1 MASGR
6 PAESTPT
13 RHPLGPFR
21 AGWRDGSCVL
31 PYTGSG
37 PLAGQQRAHR
47 RATPKAPFEQGGAT
61 AAACW
66 ALLSHGRPAAS
77 TPTSHPLGPFRAG
90 WRDSSCCVLAA
101 DSSSGALREQAAQR
115 QAGGKQARAGVGAEH
130 TSVPIIFFAKA
141 LISFTARGARFLKP
155 MPCSSFRRW
164 TVYSRV
170 TTSVAAVAFFLSPF
184 ALHVDGSE
192 GSARERDGAR
202 NRRQDR
208 VGSLASHRATTQ
220 GTQ

>member
-1 MASGR
+1 
-6 PAESTPT
+6 
-13 RHPLGPFR
+13 
-21 AGWRDGSCVL
+21 
-31 PYTGSG
+31 
-37 PLAGQQRAHR
+37 
-47 RATPKAPFEQGGAT
+47 
-61 AAACW
+61 
-66 ALLSHGRPAAS
+66 
-77 TPTSHPLGPFRAG
+77 
-90 WRDSSCCVLAA
+90 
-101 DSSSGALREQAAQR
+101 
-115 QAGGKQARAGVGAEH
+115 VGAEH

-202 NRRQDR
+202 NRRQDASGVWR
-208 VGSLASHRATTQ
+208 RTGPQRRARCAGTHMAMRRRRLPGFSHRL
-220 GTQ
+220 GLF

>member
-1 MASGR
+1 M
-6 PAESTPT
+6 
-13 RHPLGPFR
+13 
-21 AGWRDGSCVL
+21 
-31 PYTGSG
+31 
-37 PLAGQQRAHR
+37 
-47 RATPKAPFEQGGAT
+47 
-61 AAACW
+61 
-66 ALLSHGRPAAS
+66 
-77 TPTSHPLGPFRAG
+77 
-90 WRDSSCCVLAA
+90 
-101 DSSSGALREQAAQR
+101 
-115 QAGGKQARAGVGAEH
+115 GAEH

-220 GTQ
+220 GTLCRDSHGDETSTPAWVFPQTSPSWIVQSTS

>member
-1 MASGR
+1 M
-6 PAESTPT
+6 
-13 RHPLGPFR
+13 
-21 AGWRDGSCVL
+21 
-31 PYTGSG
+31 
-37 PLAGQQRAHR
+37 
-47 RATPKAPFEQGGAT
+47 
-61 AAACW
+61 
-66 ALLSHGRPAAS
+66 
-77 TPTSHPLGPFRAG
+77 
-90 WRDSSCCVLAA
+90 
-101 DSSSGALREQAAQR
+101 
-115 QAGGKQARAGVGAEH
+115 GAEH

-220 GTQ
+220 GTLWQGLTWRCDVDAAWVFPQSSARQSMNIVRCATRAHYVKTHSHKSVT

>member
-1 MASGR
+1 M
-6 PAESTPT
+6 
-13 RHPLGPFR
+13 
-21 AGWRDGSCVL
+21 
-31 PYTGSG
+31 
-37 PLAGQQRAHR
+37 
-47 RATPKAPFEQGGAT
+47 
-61 AAACW
+61 
-66 ALLSHGRPAAS
+66 
-77 TPTSHPLGPFRAG
+77 
-90 WRDSSCCVLAA
+90 
-101 DSSSGALREQAAQR
+101 
-115 QAGGKQARAGVGAEH
+115 GAEH

-220 GTQ
+220 GTLCRDSHGDETSTPSCLGFPTVIGPT